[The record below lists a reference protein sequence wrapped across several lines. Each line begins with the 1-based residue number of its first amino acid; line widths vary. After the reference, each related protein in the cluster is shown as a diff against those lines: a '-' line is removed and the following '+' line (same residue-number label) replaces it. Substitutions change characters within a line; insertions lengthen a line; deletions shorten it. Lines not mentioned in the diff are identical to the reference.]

1 MNMTTETT
9 SNNGTGTILDRALAC
24 ELTIGRLGI
33 KRKVRA
39 DRVRV
44 TADGPAQQTTGP
56 ELSDG
61 SSIAADQPTDGAI
74 LVTKRILDCA
84 EYHAIETLDGRTRS
98 LIESSGVPSMMR
110 RGVYLIPD
118 ALIDQVDRMIADY
131 QAKREILIDA
141 FLAVY
146 EREADRARSNLG
158 ALYDAADYPP
168 ASRVRAAFVVRCR
181 WVAFGVP
188 GRMQSVSGDIYRRE
202 QSRIRAELESAAQ
215 DIRDAMRQ
223 TFADLISHMVDRLTP
238 GADGKPRIFRDSMID
253 NLAAFLDT
261 FAARNIAQDQD
272 LAELVTQARGVLNRT
287 TPDALRRE
295 PITRNTVA
303 AGVQQI
309 AARLDGMIQTQG
321 RRFNFGPN
329 GGETPHATAA

>member
-1 MNMTTETT
+1 MTTETN
-9 SNNGTGTILDRALAC
+9 NNGTPTGTIMDRALAC

-56 ELSDG
+56 ELADG

-84 EYHAIETLDGRTRS
+84 EYHAIEAADGTIRS
-98 LIESSGVPSMMR
+98 LVESRGVPSMMR

-118 ALIDQVDRMIADY
+118 QLIDQVDRMIVDY
-131 QAKREILIDA
+131 KARREEMIDA

-146 EREADRARSNLG
+146 EQEADRARSSLG

-168 ASRVRAAFVVRCR
+168 ASRVRAAFVVRHR

-202 QSRIRAELESAAQ
+202 QQRIRTELESAAQ

-223 TFADLISHMVDRLTP
+223 TFADLIAHMVDRLTP
-238 GADGKPRIFRDSMID
+238 GPDGKPRIFRDSLVE
-253 NLAAFLDT
+253 NLAGFLET
-261 FAARNIAQDQD
+261 FAARNIAGDSD
-272 LAELVTQARGVLNRT
+272 LAQLVDQARGVLNGT
-287 TPDALRRE
+287 TPDAIRRE
-295 PITRNTVA
+295 ALTRRTVA
-303 AGVQQI
+303 EGVAQI
-309 AARLDGMIQTQG
+309 AARLDTMIKTTG
-321 RRFNFGPN
+321 RRFNFAEE
-329 GGETPHATAA
+329 GGGQHSTAA